1 MENLS
6 KEELFKIIEEAGN
19 EIDWGVKWDSALTYL
34 EFINNSPE
42 GEDISFDLNS
52 EEINTLESVIHDL
65 YEYWED
71 FNAYDHA
78 VMWYQTEGKYGG
90 PTDLRILIDDA
101 ENIKDM
107 YYKLYKKISETVH
120 LY

>member
-1 MENLS
+1 MENLL
-6 KEELFKIIEEAGN
+6 KEELFELIEEAGN
-19 EIDWGVKWDSALTYL
+19 EIDWGVKWDNALTYL

-42 GEDISFDLNS
+42 GEDISFDLNL
-52 EEINTLESVIHDL
+52 EEINTLESVVHEL

-107 YYKLYKKISETVH
+107 YYKLYKKISEIVC
-120 LY
+120 

>member
-1 MENLS
+1 MGNVLEIKNVCKTYTS
-6 KEELFKIIEEAGN
+6 KKGIVYAN
-19 EIDWGVKWDSALTYL
+19 K
-34 EFINNSPE
+34 
-42 GEDISFDLNS
+42 DISFDLNS
-52 EEINTLESVIHDL
+52 EEINTLESVVHDL

-101 ENIKDM
+101 EDIKDM

-120 LY
+120 